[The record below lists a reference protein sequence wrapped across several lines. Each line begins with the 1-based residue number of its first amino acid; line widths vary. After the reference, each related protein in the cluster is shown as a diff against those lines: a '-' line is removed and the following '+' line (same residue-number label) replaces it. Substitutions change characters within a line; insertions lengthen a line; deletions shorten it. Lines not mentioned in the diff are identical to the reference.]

1 MTVSI
6 ECPECGEENVF
17 EVIEGEPAIPYL
29 PDGSGYPGS
38 GPEITE
44 ETYVCGCN
52 AISDDTILDAMM
64 EHPILIQRVM
74 SPPCDLPEVIGT
86 RAPEQQPVVRG
97 P

>member
-52 AISDDTILDAMM
+52 AISDDTILD
-64 EHPILIQRVM
+64 
-74 SPPCDLPEVIGT
+74 
-86 RAPEQQPVVRG
+86 RAADQFAEG
-97 P
+97 PDEDDYEDSRDYLDD

>member
-44 ETYVCGCN
+44 ETYVCGWN
-52 AISDDTILDAMM
+52 AISDDTILD
-64 EHPILIQRVM
+64 
-74 SPPCDLPEVIGT
+74 
-86 RAPEQQPVVRG
+86 RAADQFAEG
-97 P
+97 PDEDDYEDSRDYLDD